1 MDMDAPGDTSV
12 LLVLMLLHTQTQPI
26 KQRKVSLLHI
36 SMSAH
41 KSSLIDFYSREL
53 ADFLSSC
60 EVGVRWKKK
69 GLYEREDIF
78 LLLLSTPSIIFVCFH
93 VNTLD
98 MSIY

>member
-1 MDMDAPGDTSV
+1 MA
-12 LLVLMLLHTQTQPI
+12 
-26 KQRKVSLLHI
+26 
-36 SMSAH
+36 AH

-60 EVGVRWKKK
+60 EVCLGKKK

-98 MSIY
+98 MSVAENLQGSAS